1 MLGHHSFLRLLAQ
14 TRNSSGRAPEVGVF
28 KGDVSRPRS
37 VSTYL
42 MGVGL
47 ILLAVGFFVHPL
59 ILLAGVLA
67 FVIGLLLAVIEAIFE
82 K

>member
-1 MLGHHSFLRLLAQ
+1 MGVFLRLVLEVMFP
-14 TRNSSGRAPEVGVF
+14 TGRAPEVGVL

-47 ILLAVGFFVHPL
+47 ILLAVGFFIHPL
-59 ILLAGVLA
+59 ILLAGVLV